1 MLYFN
6 ECHKINDAPSFC
18 FKIFV
23 GASVLSSKGTKLY
36 ISLQFSKEKTVKK
49 ITRIMVF
56 KGMVF
61 KSKYWFWE
69 KNKGFFL
76 SEYLNFG
83 ELKGSHKGIQYWFS
97 FKL

>member
-1 MLYFN
+1 M
-6 ECHKINDAPSFC
+6 FC
-18 FKIFV
+18 
-23 GASVLSSKGTKLY
+23 A
-36 ISLQFSKEKTVKK
+36 
-49 ITRIMVF
+49 TRIMVF

-69 KNKGFFL
+69 KNKGFIL

>member
-1 MLYFN
+1 MQHIL
-6 ECHKINDAPSFC
+6 
-18 FKIFV
+18 V
-23 GASVLSSKGTKLY
+23 
-36 ISLQFSKEKTVKK
+36 
-49 ITRIMVF
+49 TRIMVF

>member
-1 MLYFN
+1 MYD
-6 ECHKINDAPSFC
+6 IYIRSQ
-18 FKIFV
+18 
-23 GASVLSSKGTKLY
+23 KLGFY
-36 ISLQFSKEKTVKK
+36 AQIAC
-49 ITRIMVF
+49 TRIMVF

-61 KSKYWFWE
+61 KSKYWVWE

-83 ELKGSHKGIQYWFS
+83 ELKSSHKGIQSWFS

>member
-1 MLYFN
+1 MNLVSY
-6 ECHKINDAPSFC
+6 I
-18 FKIFV
+18 
-23 GASVLSSKGTKLY
+23 KL
-36 ISLQFSKEKTVKK
+36 IRTD
-49 ITRIMVF
+49 TRILVF

>member
-1 MLYFN
+1 MIIL
-6 ECHKINDAPSFC
+6 
-18 FKIFV
+18 
-23 GASVLSSKGTKLY
+23 
-36 ISLQFSKEKTVKK
+36 FSN
-49 ITRIMVF
+49 TRIMVF

-83 ELKGSHKGIQYWFS
+83 ELKGSTQGIQYCIHS
-97 FKL
+97 QTTTSPAPSAEKLVN